1 MKAQL
6 EDKEKNQL
14 DSKSKCNKFRD
25 GYRKGLLP
33 VAVFYQTEQRY
44 GVLEIYKVL
53 DAQVGAAMKLK
64 HKYKPKTSK
73 PARNPLSANL
83 KIALTYG
90 R

>member
-1 MKAQL
+1 M
-6 EDKEKNQL
+6 
-14 DSKSKCNKFRD
+14 
-25 GYRKGLLP
+25 
-33 VAVFYQTEQRY
+33 VFYQTEQRY
-44 GVLEIYKVL
+44 GVREIYKVL

-64 HKYKPKTSK
+64 HKYKLKTSK